1 MTRADVNKEV
11 RHVLAR
17 HRVDVSLITYQCH
30 GHEVEIQGIMWHTND
45 TDFSNHEIDALMKD
59 FILKLPGYEVKGNTE
74 NWLFSSTGIKSTS
87 GDASESQED
96 NQEAAETTSE
106 SADESV

>member
-1 MTRADVNKEV
+1 MTRAEVNKEV

-45 TDFSNHEIDALMKD
+45 TDFNNHEIDALVKY
-59 FILKLPGYEVKGNTE
+59 FQLKLPGYEVKGNTE
-74 NWLFSSTGIKSTS
+74 NWMFSSTGIKNTS
-87 GDASESQED
+87 GEAHAPPEE
-96 NQEAAETTSE
+96 NQENASSTEEAN
-106 SADESV
+106 